1 MANDDRPLSPF
12 HHYKPQL
19 TSLLSFAHRLSGIAL
34 SVAAVGLV
42 YWLLLL
48 AEGPQALQRL
58 AILATVPGQIVLAC
72 VSLAFFYHLNNGI
85 RHLFWDLGMGFEL
98 TRTYLTG
105 WLVLVATLLMWIVFW
120 AAVADLPASLL

>member
-34 SVAAVGLV
+34 SVSAVGMV

-48 AEGPQALQRL
+48 ADGPQALERL
-58 AILATVPGQIVLAC
+58 AILATIPGRLLLAG
-72 VSLAFFYHLNNGI
+72 VTLAFFYHLNNGI
-85 RHLFWDLGMGFEL
+85 RHLFWDMGMGFEL
-98 TRTYLTG
+98 ARTYLTG
-105 WLVLVATLLMWIVFW
+105 WLVLVATLLMWIAFW
-120 AAVADLPASLL
+120 IAVTDLPGGLL

>member
-12 HHYKPQL
+12 YHYKPQL

-34 SVAAVGLV
+34 SVSAVGLV

-58 AILATVPGQIVLAC
+58 AILATVPGQIVLAG

-105 WLVLVATLLMWIVFW
+105 WLVLVATLLMWVVFW
-120 AAVADLPASLL
+120 AAVADLPAGLL